1 MCRTTRCL
9 WQLGAPA
16 ALPGTVATPAG
27 GSLEQGARPLH
38 ATQSLVGRAGAGRWQ
53 PAARARGAGQG
64 ASTRA
69 PARAGQLRRAQVAVV
84 PMHISGGAPRLRWS
98 HAPVACIV
106 ACSRARLDAHALALP
121 SARPAPL
128 FAQGKQQST
137 ADLENA
143 IRAKEHEMQHA
154 SLTIQQEKVHLKQ
167 IKQMKDEKKAL
178 DAWEKEMEELRS
190 KRSQIQ
196 ESIRQARPHR
206 VPMRRPLLHHSEP
219 RQRLRLRLLGRSG
232 QAESGRSHASGS
244 GRRGPGAGVC
254 GGTTGER
261 AAGARAHGAVAGGG
275 GAAAAA
281 AARERG
287 GGARRRL

>member
-1 MCRTTRCL
+1 
-9 WQLGAPA
+9 
-16 ALPGTVATPAG
+16 
-27 GSLEQGARPLH
+27 
-38 ATQSLVGRAGAGRWQ
+38 
-53 PAARARGAGQG
+53 
-64 ASTRA
+64 
-69 PARAGQLRRAQVAVV
+69 
-84 PMHISGGAPRLRWS
+84 
-98 HAPVACIV
+98 
-106 ACSRARLDAHALALP
+106 
-121 SARPAPL
+121 
-128 FAQGKQQST
+128 
-137 ADLENA
+137 
-143 IRAKEHEMQHA
+143 MQHA

-178 DAWEKEMEELRS
+178 DTWEKEMEELRS

-206 VPMRRPLLHHSEP
+206 VPMRRPLLHHTEP

-232 QAESGRSHASGS
+232 QAEPGRGHASGS

-287 GGARRRL
+287 RGARRRF